1 MNEQNKKAAVDT
13 GEKSIKAR
21 LFGDRKSG
29 RAGGYTVLMTVVLLA
44 ALIVVNLIINALP
57 ANSPSS
63 IQAPPKC
70 TPSPKRR
77 RSTFP
82 GLMNR

>member
-57 ANSPSS
+57 TKFTKLDSS
-63 IQAPPKC
+63 SSKMYTLEKTTQYISRA
-70 TPSPKRR
+70 
-77 RSTFP
+77 
-82 GLMNR
+82 